1 MLGAL
6 MSTALVFGTAASV
19 DAFYSNVKTPSDRIA
34 AVSGQSVELAGTLED
49 ASIDSPL
56 ALRIVVSPATDRIV
70 VNGTRFEP
78 RRFSE
83 GVAWRTTLTLMPQL
97 PSGLYGVSVS
107 VTGNSTV
114 HLPTPKIDLDVFPS
128 EEALDAASPSFLMR
142 HAGLNPLSTAVRTL
156 LFALLAG
163 FSWWTLRFYTRA
175 QLRQRGYLRIYHA
188 KPDGDDTLLYCLDSD
203 RRVEAGEPYP
213 VLTAAGQTLG
223 TAFLLERESRYCVL
237 KLTSA
242 RARVREPHNPGE
254 PCQTHE
260 RKKGVLSGSLLFC
273 RSSFYFSSLSCRRL
287 SASWQG
293 RSLAAPTDRT
303 QCFCCARRQAA
314 TASEHSAIRA
324 GPL

>member
-107 VTGNSTV
+107 VTGNSSV

-142 HAGLNPLSTAVRTL
+142 YAGLNPLSTAVRTL

-163 FSWWTLRFYTRA
+163 FSWWALRFYTRA
-175 QLRQRGYLRIYHA
+175 QLRKRGYLRIYHA
-188 KPDGDDTLLYCLDSD
+188 KPAGDDTLLYCLDSD

-242 RARVREPHNPGE
+242 RAR
-254 PCQTHE
+254 
-260 RKKGVLSGSLLFC
+260 
-273 RSSFYFSSLSCRRL
+273 
-287 SASWQG
+287 A
-293 RSLAAPTDRT
+293 
-303 QCFCCARRQAA
+303 
-314 TASEHSAIRA
+314 RA
-324 GPL
+324 GCMVALT